1 MPHGGGASTV
11 QVKLM
16 ALVTRRL
23 DFTAAE
29 RAAIDRTNA
38 ALALAPRLKVDG
50 WRLTA
55 GQWLNARVTPAAERV
70 TQAWLARRGVT
81 VEVLRIP
88 NGEVMVPLRILRP
101 VGPARGVALDIHGG
115 GWVVG
120 SAGLNDRLNAHL
132 VAEAGLAVVSV
143 DYRLLNEPKGVL
155 LPHAVSDCVAAARWL
170 VEHAVEQF
178 GTDRLL
184 LVGESAGGHLAA
196 LTALELRTAHRLT
209 PFMGCVFVY
218 GVFDLTGTP
227 SVRSAGPETLLL
239 NGPTM
244 AADLARLTPGLDED
258 RRRRPDISPLHA
270 DLGGMPP
277 ALFVV
282 GELDPLLDDSRLMAA
297 AWAEAAPAELVE
309 VPASPHG
316 FMHFGGPGAA
326 SARVAIRDWLTPI
339 FGGYAPG
346 PDGL

>member
-1 MPHGGGASTV
+1 MTR
-11 QVKLM
+11 
-16 ALVTRRL
+16 VTRRL
-23 DFTAAE
+23 EFTAAE
-29 RAAIDRTNA
+29 RTVIDRTNA
-38 ALALAPRLKVDG
+38 VLALAPRLKVDG

-55 GQWLNARVTPAAERV
+55 GQWLNARVTPAAERI

-81 VEVLRIP
+81 VEVLRILNGDGP
-88 NGEVMVPLRILRP
+88 NGEVSVPLRILRP
-101 VGPARGVALDIHGG
+101 AGPARGVALDIHGG

-143 DYRLLNEPKGVL
+143 DYRLLNEPRGVL
-155 LPHAVSDCVAAARWL
+155 LHHAVSDCVTAALWL
-170 VEHAVEQF
+170 VDHAVAQF

-196 LTALELRTAHRLT
+196 LTALELKTAHQLT

-244 AADLARLTPGLDED
+244 AADLARLTPGLDEA
-258 RRRRPDISPLHA
+258 RRRRPDISPLYA

-297 AWAEAAPAELVE
+297 AWAKVASAELIT

-316 FMHFGGPGAA
+316 FMHFGGPSAA
-326 SARVAIRDWLTPI
+326 KARLAIRDWLTPI